1 MVLSQDTSLSVLA
14 PSKILTCNTLR
25 WGLSKILSLFEIS
38 FFNLQGGLKM
48 ENGTIWLWVAP
59 RQQKK
64 QKTEDREKLRGQA
77 LAGTWGGTGFTVWK
91 ERTASGVGEG
101 WVPPARAAPCTYG

>member
-1 MVLSQDTSLSVLA
+1 M
-14 PSKILTCNTLR
+14 K
-25 WGLSKILSLFEIS
+25 
-38 FFNLQGGLKM
+38 
-48 ENGTIWLWVAP
+48 ENDTIWLWVAA

-64 QKTEDREKLRGQA
+64 QKTEDREKLRGRA
-77 LAGTWGGTGFTVWK
+77 LARTWEGTGFTVWQ